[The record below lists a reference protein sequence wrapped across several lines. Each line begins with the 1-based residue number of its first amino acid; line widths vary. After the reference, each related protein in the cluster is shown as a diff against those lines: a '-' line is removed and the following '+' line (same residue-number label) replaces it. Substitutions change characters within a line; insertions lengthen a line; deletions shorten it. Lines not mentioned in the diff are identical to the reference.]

1 MNPSMNIAAIHALL
15 DAHPWLGVTISTI
28 AIIVVTSIVVRLGLV
43 VLKRLAR
50 PHPLVLHMLEATQRS
65 ALWAACF
72 IALAAG
78 LGASPWEFKSPLLE
92 HLVTVAAIATL
103 TWWLVRVTSSTAAA
117 VIEKFPKDE
126 LTSFHGRRVETQ
138 ARLLARAV
146 MTVIVICGLAI
157 ALMTFPTVR
166 QLGTSLLASAG
177 LAGVIVGLAARPIFA
192 NLLAGLQIALTQPIR
207 LDDVVIVEGEW
218 GVIEEIQSTYVVVRI
233 WDDRR
238 LLMPLQW
245 FIDHPF
251 QNWTRTS
258 SSITGSVI
266 FWVDYRTPIEA
277 LRTELKR
284 ICAAAPEWDGRFQ
297 NLQVTDTSEHSMQLR
312 VLVTSADAGK
322 SWDLRCRVREELLAY
337 IQTHLPE
344 CLPRVRTAL
353 IHPYKTSMGGS
364 KGGAVSAVAARG

>member
-1 MNPSMNIAAIHALL
+1 MNLAQINSLL
-15 DAHPWLGVTISTI
+15 DAHPLLAVLLSTV
-28 AIIVVTSIVVRLGLV
+28 AIIVVTVLIVRLGFAM
-43 VLKRLAR
+43 LKRFGRA
-50 PHPLVLHMLEATQRS
+50 HPVFLHMLEATELS
-65 ALWAACF
+65 AIWAACF

-78 LGASPWEFKSPLLE
+78 LGASPWEFTSPLLE

-103 TWWLVRVTSSTAAA
+103 TWWLVRVTGSTAAA
-117 VIEKFPKDE
+117 VIERFPKEE
-126 LTSFHGRRVETQ
+126 LTSFHGRRVQTQ
-138 ARLLARAV
+138 ASLLARAV

-177 LAGVIVGLAARPIFA
+177 LAGVVVGLAARPIFS

-258 SSITGSVI
+258 SSITGTVI
-266 FWVDYRTPIEA
+266 FWVDYRTPIEP
-277 LRTELKR
+277 LRAEIKR
-284 ICAAAPEWDGRFQ
+284 ICEAAPEWDGRFQ
-297 NLQVTDTSEHSMQLR
+297 NLQVTDTSEHAMQLR
-312 VLVTSADAGK
+312 VLVTSSDAGK
-322 SWDLRCRVREELLAY
+322 NWDLRCRVREELLAY

-353 IHPYKTSMGGS
+353 IPPKRTSFESPVM
-364 KGGAVSAVAARG
+364 ANAAH